1 MSLTRPGRAGHPPA
15 YWKKLAGVHRQGGN
29 QAVAE
34 EYGCS
39 LEAAMQTV
47 YRARLLGYIPPTRHG
62 AATLIPTAVTDLATR
77 LKIDPMKLWK
87 AMERCATGTDRGH
100 PAYRVVSWPKE
111 KKV

>member
-1 MSLTRPGRAGHPPA
+1 MSLTRPGRVGHPPV
-15 YWKKLAGVHRQGGN
+15 YWKKLAAVHRQGGN

-39 LEAAMQTV
+39 LEAATSTV
-47 YRARLLGYIPPTRHG
+47 CRARLLGYIPPTRHG
-62 AATLIPTAVTDLATR
+62 AATLIPTAVTDLAAR

-87 AMERCATGTDRGH
+87 AMERCATGSDRER
-100 PAYRVVSWPKE
+100 PIYRVVSFPKE